1 MVKTKKADVFQ
12 RCMREPISV
21 WNIGNVKKITLL
33 FIYSNIVILYGNY
46 ERKHICIYYL
56 VTNNGNYTI

>member
-1 MVKTKKADVFQ
+1 
-12 RCMREPISV
+12 MREPISV